1 MRTGVIP
8 AALAPLFF
16 NFGCLSPVALGT
28 METTGNEAP
37 VVFNHFSRGEA
48 VAFFVAK
55 FDVVVAATQCAA
67 QGLLLD
73 VSEKKIKENQP
84 FFRCH
89 DAMNDRVDSLIVR
102 RSETVTSIKYD
113 VGWFGS
119 VGFGRLMLRQL
130 TSELRRS

>member
-1 MRTGVIP
+1 MRTGVILTV
-8 AALAPLFF
+8 LAPLFF
-16 NFGCLSPVALGT
+16 NVGCFSPVALGT

-55 FDVVVAATQCAA
+55 FDDVVAATQRAA
-67 QGLLLD
+67 QGLSLD
-73 VSEKKIKENQP
+73 VNEKQVRENQA

-89 DAMNDRVDSLIVR
+89 DAMNDRVDVLIVR

-119 VGFGRLMLRQL
+119 VGLGRLVLRQI
-130 TSELRRS
+130 TSELHRS